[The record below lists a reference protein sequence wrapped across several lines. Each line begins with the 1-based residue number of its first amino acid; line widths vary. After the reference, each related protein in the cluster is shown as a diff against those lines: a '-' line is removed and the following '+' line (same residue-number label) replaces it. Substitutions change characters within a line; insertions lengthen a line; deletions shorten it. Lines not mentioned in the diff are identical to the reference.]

1 MRNIEKIFRALPLIV
16 VAGAVVYLSIWIWID
31 NGDWTYIIAR
41 VSGMTEKHANNLSLI
56 AIAIQSL
63 FFTSDWFYSR
73 IRAFLNRRLERA
85 KGLNRQIY
93 LGYKAG
99 IEFLVALPKRTILF
113 SFYLLLTI
121 LENLGVIDSAKD
133 YAVIVIFIIAVD
145 RVTKI
150 WPEEK
155 RRMMEF
161 GQKIKKRIKSVE

>member
-41 VSGMTEKHANNLSLI
+41 VFGMTEKHANNLSLI

-99 IEFLVALPKRTILF
+99 IEFLMALPKRTILF

>member
-1 MRNIEKIFRALPLIV
+1 MLKYLRALPLIV
-16 VAGAVVYLSIWIWID
+16 VAGAVVYLSIWMWID

-63 FFTSDWFYSR
+63 FFTSDWFYNR
-73 IRAFLNRRLERA
+73 IRAFINRRLEKA

-99 IEFLVALPKRTILF
+99 VEFLMALPKRTILF
-113 SFYLLLTI
+113 TFYLLLVVAESVGLI
-121 LENLGVIDSAKD
+121 EKAKD
-133 YAVIVIFIIAVD
+133 YAVVIIFIIAVD

-155 RRMMEF
+155 RRMIEF
-161 GQKIKKRIKSVE
+161 SQKIKKRIKSVE

>member
-16 VAGAVVYLSIWIWID
+16 VAGAVVYFSIWMWVD

-99 IEFLVALPKRTILF
+99 IEFLMALPKRTILF

>member
-1 MRNIEKIFRALPLIV
+1 MEKIFRALPLIV
-16 VAGAVVYLSIWIWID
+16 VAGAVVYLSIWMWVD

-73 IRAFLNRRLERA
+73 IRAFLNRRLERT

-99 IEFLVALPKRTILF
+99 IEFLMALPKRTILF